1 MYSIF
6 IYLFNSTN
14 LYSPQ
19 DGFTQSVLA
28 LFSAIS
34 FLTFT
39 QSHAS
44 LSVKELPRGADAVWT
59 DHQAVPA
66 EELEVE
72 CLTQGHLDTSCWGI
86 WSVLVSH
93 LSEISQ
99 VCLCDFF
106 KLSLPQIRMCWF
118 CFVFLTT
125 LKSRVKR
132 KTLCDWTKALCHI
145 LFYPIIYSSYVTEG
159 WADMLQYMVGCERS
173 EDRNGGQKSKCVGG
187 RRVSMCV
194 CVRML
199 FLTGS
204 GWDIEAVVNRE
215 ESV

>member
-44 LSVKELPRGADAVWT
+44 LSVKELPRGATTIWT

-72 CLTQGHLDTSCWGI
+72 CLTQGHLDTSC
-86 WSVLVSH
+86 
-93 LSEISQ
+93 
-99 VCLCDFF
+99 
-106 KLSLPQIRMCWF
+106 
-118 CFVFLTT
+118 
-125 LKSRVKR
+125 
-132 KTLCDWTKALCHI
+132 
-145 LFYPIIYSSYVTEG
+145 
-159 WADMLQYMVGCERS
+159 
-173 EDRNGGQKSKCVGG
+173 
-187 RRVSMCV
+187 
-194 CVRML
+194 
-199 FLTGS
+199 
-204 GWDIEAVVNRE
+204 
-215 ESV
+215 